1 MNLLRFLL
9 QAGGEGFRAVEF
21 SSAALGAGIPTGTVV
36 HIRKPQCGLARD
48 SGLPGTGGDAF
59 LLWRSAKVDYAI
71 SRQQYRAQQVFGA
84 PEFLQSWKRE
94 EEAILHYLGGMAE
107 RLPRVSDYCDGD
119 SFLLLKLIYGEEEE
133 GGAGTTG
140 GGCIRPPSCR
150 CWPAWVRGWRRTR
163 NWWTSISP
171 AWNRGRPLA
180 PPLGDNPPV
189 KRARPPLVHVP
200 KGRTGGTS
208 GLHRTA

>member
-21 SSAALGAGIPTGTVV
+21 SSAAVSAGIPMGAVA
-36 HIRKPQCGLARD
+36 HIRKPQCGPARD

-59 LLWRSAKVDYAI
+59 LLWRSARVDYAM
-71 SRQQYRAQQVFGA
+71 SMQQYRAQQVFGA

-94 EEAILHYLGGMAE
+94 EETILRYLGWMAE
-107 RLPRVSDYCDGD
+107 RLPRVCDYCDGD

-140 GGCIRPPSCR
+140 WLYSAALMQMLARMGAGLEADQELVDVHFARVEPGAYPCSSS
-150 CWPAWVRGWRRTR
+150 RR
-163 NWWTSISP
+163 
-171 AWNRGRPLA
+171 
-180 PPLGDNPPV
+180 
-189 KRARPPLVHVP
+189 
-200 KGRTGGTS
+200 
-208 GLHRTA
+208 